1 MFFDTAALKRGECII
16 ETQRDSE
23 MTYRNLRIL
32 FNSLSKR
39 TVDLA
44 HDLNERANGWPGV
57 IAHAAWQ
64 TMMPDTSIMASAIA
78 YISLFSL
85 FPLILLSI
93 SLASF
98 KIGPVIDQHE
108 AIQRLE
114 FIVPALG
121 QLLGQNIDEIIRAR
135 GQVTGFALL
144 SLIWSASTIFYT
156 LNHTLNDIWHI
167 KQRPPAWNRR
177 GLAILFVLAFIGSAL
192 FLVSLAGSVFANI
205 RFWLPDQIL
214 PLGPGISLILTLLL
228 DVILFMVVYMI
239 LPHGRSTWREVLPG
253 AIGAGLL
260 WEIAKKTF
268 LSFISTYISITNL
281 VYGALATIIAFLFWA
296 YISSLILIFGAFVS
310 VFYWQLK
317 RERKHA

>member
-1 MFFDTAALKRGECII
+1 L
-16 ETQRDSE
+16 
-23 MTYRNLRIL
+23 
-32 FNSLSKR
+32 
-39 TVDLA
+39 
-44 HDLNERANGWPGV
+44 
-57 IAHAAWQ
+57 
-64 TMMPDTSIMASAIA
+64 
-78 YISLFSL
+78 ISL
-85 FPLILLSI
+85 
-93 SLASF
+93 
-98 KIGPVIDQHE
+98 V
-108 AIQRLE
+108 
-114 FIVPALG
+114 
-121 QLLGQNIDEIIRAR
+121 
-135 GQVTGFALL
+135 
-144 SLIWSASTIFYT
+144 WSASTIFYT

-177 GLAILFVLAFIGSAL
+177 GLAILFVLAFIGPAL
-192 FLVSLAGSVFANI
+192 FLVSLAGSVIANI

-253 AIGAGLL
+253 AAGAGLL

-310 VFYWQLK
+310 VLYWELK
-317 RERKHA
+317 RERKRA